1 MLCIL
6 SDIVV
11 KAVIMWNGEYLMRQK
26 VQTKYAR
33 NTFEKQQWGK
43 PQLVI
48 YLSLTMGKYIKEI
61 YPPYEGLQP
70 IRSFKCLC
78 KIEIYKNLANVNM
91 LKA

>member
-11 KAVIMWNGEYLMRQK
+11 KAIIMWNGEYLMRQK

-33 NTFEKQQWGK
+33 NIFEKQQWGK

-48 YLSLTMGKYIKEI
+48 YLSLTMGKYIKADLSTI
-61 YPPYEGLQP
+61 WRFAINKKLQMFVQD
-70 IRSFKCLC
+70 R
-78 KIEIYKNLANVNM
+78 NL
-91 LKA
+91 

>member
-1 MLCIL
+1 ML

-33 NTFEKQQWGK
+33 NMFEKQQWGK

-48 YLSLTMGKYIKEI
+48 YLSLTMGKYIKVNLSTKWRFAI
-61 YPPYEGLQP
+61 NKKLQMFVQD
-70 IRSFKCLC
+70 R
-78 KIEIYKNLANVNM
+78 NL
-91 LKA
+91 

>member
-33 NTFEKQQWGK
+33 NMFAKQQWGK

-48 YLSLTMGKYIKEI
+48 YLSLTMGKYINANLSTIWRFAINKK
-61 YPPYEGLQP
+61 LQMFVQD
-70 IRSFKCLC
+70 R
-78 KIEIYKNLANVNM
+78 NL
-91 LKA
+91 